1 LKQRKESIQIENGIS
16 KILHSYPG
24 FFQKEGRAFLFS
36 SMACVPLKIQ
46 MLRLHHE
53 DKVVQNLKRIQNT
66 RNPKYR
72 KVVPVEVSTID
83 GR

>member
-1 LKQRKESIQIENGIS
+1 
-16 KILHSYPG
+16 
-24 FFQKEGRAFLFS
+24 
-36 SMACVPLKIQ
+36 MACVPLKIQ